1 MSDDRPENRRTDDRV
16 TDDGRRDEAPRRAPP
31 PAFDFHTFMPEL
43 EVEEPDWVH
52 DRAQGGDP
60 ERADPADLKE
70 KIIDN
75 LSLIYDPEI
84 PVNIYDLGLVYA
96 VEVAENGDAHVLMTL
111 TAPNC
116 PVAGSLPQMVE
127 RGVGRVPG
135 VAKVTV
141 ELTWEPAWS
150 LDRSSEDA
158 RLILGM

>member
-1 MSDDRPENRRTDDRV
+1 MDDEMSDDRSDDR
-16 TDDGRRDEAPRRAPP
+16 RRDEGPRRAPP
-31 PAFDFHTFMPEL
+31 PAFDFHSFMPEL

-52 DRAQGGDP
+52 ARSGAGEP
-60 ERADPADLKE
+60 ASIDPAALKE

-127 RGVGRVPG
+127 RGVGQVPG

-150 LDRSSEDA
+150 LDMASEDA